1 NYCVKKMIDLTY
13 DIIKG
18 RGIVADKKEE
28 VIYFYNNALA
38 MEKGFLIDNYLKPHD
53 IKNKVLEKFNEIVLM
68 SVK

>member
-1 NYCVKKMIDLTY
+1 MTKTQLVNIIRKLFFNYCVKKMIDLTY

-38 MEKGFLIDNYLKPHD
+38 MEKGF
-53 IKNKVLEKFNEIVLM
+53 FN
-68 SVK
+68 